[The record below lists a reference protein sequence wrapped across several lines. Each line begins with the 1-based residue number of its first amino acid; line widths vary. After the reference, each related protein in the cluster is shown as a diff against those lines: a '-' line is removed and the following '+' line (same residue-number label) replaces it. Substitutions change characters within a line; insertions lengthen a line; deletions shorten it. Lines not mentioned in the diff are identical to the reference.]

1 MTPCSKKKSDHIA
14 FHYIIIWTIL
24 SLVTYSASCL
34 AQTKPSPDQYIPK
47 STLARAMAASIKMF
61 GIDSISGQQNSAPFS
76 GVIVSVDGAILTVAH
91 STKPGNFYRVIFSD
105 GKQGVAK
112 ALGRLVVDQQS
123 NLPDIAMMKMQGEG
137 PWPFAEMGWSSSIAE
152 NQFCFGL
159 SYPETL
165 PFYIPFLRTG
175 RIVKKMD
182 DYGFIQSSSI
192 MEPGD
197 SGGPLFDALGRVIG
211 LHSRIDR
218 AEGINFEVPVNS
230 YRKYWQSLSHP
241 VAIDTYP
248 SLSDSIGSD
257 PEQQRLLELALKK
270 QAKHPKTNFQSITI
284 SSILQDDSISILG
297 TVFQLRNKKQVI
309 LSKSSLVGKAP
320 IVKIGK
326 KVYTLKVLLRDEKS
340 DLVALIS
347 NHKFPSIAISEIA
360 QQGIPDTLV
369 GLNLWSLLTSNQRKT
384 GVLGMSSRT
393 FPRIPLPGTF
403 DAQMQELDGL
413 PTLTKVDSMGA
424 AAHAGLQVGDHMI
437 ALNGHD
443 VASAVKI
450 NAAMQQFSAGDTL
463 QVQYRRGAADFHT
476 KVILSKWP
484 TRENPHP
491 ANNIPKGKSV
501 RRDQFPSV
509 FLHDSRIHADEC
521 GSPIVDSNGHFIG
534 INIARFSHTACL
546 AIPRDAVLKFLSGVE
561 QLL

>member
-1 MTPCSKKKSDHIA
+1 
-14 FHYIIIWTIL
+14 
-24 SLVTYSASCL
+24 
-34 AQTKPSPDQYIPK
+34 
-47 STLARAMAASIKMF
+47 MF
-61 GIDSISGQQNSAPFS
+61 GIDSVNGQQNSAPFS
-76 GVIVSVDGAILTVAH
+76 GVIVCADGSILTVAH
-91 STKPGNFYRVIFSD
+91 STKPGNFYRVIFPD

-175 RIVKKMD
+175 RILKKMD

-197 SGGPLFDALGRVIG
+197 SGGPLFDAMGRVIG
-211 LHSRIDR
+211 LHSRIDG

-230 YRKYWQSLSHP
+230 YRLYWQSLTHP
-241 VAIDTYP
+241 IAIHTYP
-248 SLSDSIGSD
+248 TSSDSIGSD
-257 PEQQRLLELALKK
+257 PEQKKLLELALKK
-270 QAKHPKTNFQSITI
+270 PAKHPETNFQSIPI
-284 SSILQDDSISILG
+284 SSTLQHDSISILG
-297 TVFQLRNKKQVI
+297 TVFQLRNKKQLI
-309 LSKSSLVGKAP
+309 LSKSSLVGKTP
-320 IVKIGK
+320 VVKIGK
-326 KVYTLKVLLRDEKS
+326 KIYALKVVLRDEKN
-340 DLVALIS
+340 DLVALAS
-347 NHKFPSIAISEIA
+347 DHKFPSIAVSAISP
-360 QQGIPDTLV
+360 QGIPDTLV
-369 GLNLWSLLTSNQRKT
+369 GLNLWSLLTANNRKV
-384 GVLGMSSRT
+384 GVLGMSSRA
-393 FPRIPLPGTF
+393 FPRIPIPGTF
-403 DAQMQELDGL
+403 DAQMQEQEGF
-413 PTLTKVDSMGA
+413 PTLTKLDSMGA
-424 AAHAGLQVGDHMI
+424 AARAGLQVGDHII
-437 ALNGHD
+437 ALNGGD
-443 VASAVKI
+443 VASAIKI

-463 QVQYRRGAADFHT
+463 QVQYRRGAAHLQT

-501 RRDQFPSV
+501 RRDHFPSV

-521 GSPIVDSNGHFIG
+521 GSPIVDGNGHFIG

-546 AIPRDAVLKFLSGVE
+546 AIPRDAVLKFLSSVE

>member
-1 MTPCSKKKSDHIA
+1 M
-14 FHYIIIWTIL
+14 
-24 SLVTYSASCL
+24 SLVTYSAACL
-34 AQTKPSPDQYIPK
+34 AQKKPSPDQYIPK

-61 GIDSISGQQNSAPFS
+61 GIDSTSGQQNSAPFS

-91 STKPGNFYRVIFSD
+91 STKPGNFYRVIFAD

-257 PEQQRLLELALKK
+257 PEQQKLLELALKK
-270 QAKHPKTNFQSITI
+270 QAKHPQTKFQSIPI
-284 SSILQDDSISILG
+284 SSVLQGDSISILS

-309 LSKSSLVGKAP
+309 LSKSSRVGKAP

-326 KVYTLKVLLRDEKS
+326 KIYPLKVLLRDEKS
-340 DLVALIS
+340 DLVALMS
-347 NHKFPSIAISEIA
+347 DHKFPSIAISEIA

-424 AAHAGLQVGDHMI
+424 AAHAGLRVGDHMI

-463 QVQYRRGAADFHT
+463 RVQYRRGAADFHT

-546 AIPRDAVLKFLSGVE
+546 AIPRDTVLKFLSSVE

>member
-1 MTPCSKKKSDHIA
+1 MTPCSKKNSDHKV

-91 STKPGNFYRVIFSD
+91 STKPGNFYRVIFPD

-248 SLSDSIGSD
+248 NLSDSIGSD
-257 PEQQRLLELALKK
+257 PEQQKLLELALKK
-270 QAKHPKTNFQSITI
+270 QAKHPETNFQSITI
-284 SSILQDDSISILG
+284 GSILQDDSISILG

-326 KVYTLKVLLRDEKS
+326 KVYALKVLLRDEKS
-340 DLVALIS
+340 DLVALVS
-347 NHKFPSIAISEIA
+347 DHKFPSITISEIA
-360 QQGIPDTLV
+360 QEGIPDTLV
-369 GLNLWSLLTSNQRKT
+369 GLNLWSLLTANQHKA

-393 FPRIPLPGTF
+393 FPRIPVPGTF

-413 PTLTKVDSMGA
+413 PTLTKIDSMGA
-424 AAHAGLQVGDHMI
+424 AARAGLRVGDHMI
-437 ALNGHD
+437 ALNDQD
-443 VASAVKI
+443 VTSAIKI

-463 QVQYRRGAADFHT
+463 RVQYRRGAADLQT

-501 RRDQFPSV
+501 RRDHFPSV

-521 GSPIVDSNGHFIG
+521 GSPIVDSKGHFIG
-534 INIARFSHTACL
+534 LNIARFSHTACL
-546 AIPRDAVLKFLSGVE
+546 AIPRDAVLKFLSNVE

>member
-1 MTPCSKKKSDHIA
+1 MTPCSKKKSDHTV
-14 FHYIIIWTIL
+14 FHYIIIWAIL
-24 SLVTYSASCL
+24 CLAIYPTTCL
-34 AQTKPSPDQYIPK
+34 AQTSKSSDHDIPK
-47 STLARAMAASIKMF
+47 STLFRAMAASIKMF
-61 GIDSISGQQNSAPFS
+61 GIDSTSGQQNSAPFS

-91 STKPGNFYRVIFSD
+91 STKPGNFYRVIFPD

-137 PWPFAEMGWSSSIAE
+137 PWPSAEMGWSSSIAE

-257 PEQQRLLELALKK
+257 PEQQKLLELALKK
-270 QAKHPKTNFQSITI
+270 QAKHPETNFQSITI
-284 SSILQDDSISILG
+284 GSILQDDSISILG

-309 LSKSSLVGKAP
+309 LSKSSRVGKAP
-320 IVKIGK
+320 TVKIGK
-326 KVYTLKVLLRDEKS
+326 KVYALKVLIRDEKS
-340 DLVALIS
+340 DLVALVS
-347 NHKFPSIAISEIA
+347 DHKFPSIAVSKIA

-369 GLNLWSLLTSNQRKT
+369 GLNLWSLLTANQCKT

-393 FPRIPLPGTF
+393 FPRIPVPGTF

-413 PTLTKVDSMGA
+413 PTLTKIDSMGA
-424 AAHAGLQVGDHMI
+424 AARAGLRVGDHMI
-437 ALNGHD
+437 ALNDQD
-443 VASAVKI
+443 VASAIKI

-463 QVQYRRGAADFHT
+463 RVQYRRGAADLQT

-501 RRDQFPSV
+501 RRDHFPSV

-521 GSPIVDSNGHFIG
+521 GSPIVDSKAHFIG
-534 INIARFSHTACL
+534 LNIARFSHTACL
-546 AIPRDAVLKFLSGVE
+546 AIPRDAVLKFLSNIE
-561 QLL
+561 RLL